1 MAAKS
6 VAEAERKIVDGWM
19 KQFGKA
25 QELPRQ
31 RVTQFSQWFNSFE
44 PPVAGSAGVPG
55 RRHLS
60 PTFRMGVEVPGQ
72 YDALKAPPDVATHA
86 QIVGFEPEV
95 DLFRSKQ
102 FPKKLVARGSDG
114 REYPFVAKGSE
125 DLRQDDRIERLFRA
139 MDALLLA
146 HPGSRHRGLTVR
158 TFHVAP
164 LSARCGLL
172 EFVGGTTPML
182 EAVRGSTKD
191 GNNCVKEHQFW
202 IRAQA
207 SAKDKDTGQGQED
220 KSAKRG
226 RHRSQDWHVQASN
239 RPRGRQVRFPAGKRQ
254 RGFPRGHGA
263 VPEGRR
269 RVHTV
274 APGADNR
281 GRGGGWMGEEAG
293 PLGTVA
299 VRIPPAIPTVRIRS
313 VRRPRRAGRSR
324 RRRVPPRRLFAMRR
338 RYAATSASSVCGW
351 VAGVGDRHL
360 QNVLVDLRDGSLVH
374 IDFGYAFGTA
384 TAILPI
390 PSSRCFRGHAGDA
403 RGRSR
408 PTTRSRPFAATW
420 PRRCTRCDGGSAL
433 LRGVMDVFLREPLID
448 WQREARLQSMKSGRA
463 AAKKEASSGRR
474 RRRRLVIRGGPRE
487 SRGSSNGGQVA
498 MGLSGDEA
506 RVVELKVA
514 HAHHKLELGN
524 PCHVTLA
531 QCAPKHE
538 GQGALGGDARP
549 RLRRH
554 SWRCTRREGARGCD
568 LRVGRGAGRVPV
580 GARDRPGG
588 ARERLVRMEAL
599 AVRIQPPER

>member
-1 MAAKS
+1 
-6 VAEAERKIVDGWM
+6 
-19 KQFGKA
+19 
-25 QELPRQ
+25 
-31 RVTQFSQWFNSFE
+31 
-44 PPVAGSAGVPG
+44 
-55 RRHLS
+55 
-60 PTFRMGVEVPGQ
+60 MGVEVPGQ
-72 YDALKAPPDVATHA
+72 YDALRGPPDVATHA

-114 REYPFVAKGSE
+114 GEYPFVAKGSE

-139 MDALLLA
+139 MDALLLS

-207 SAKDKDTGQGQED
+207 SAKDKVSGQPGQQGQNATGVID
-220 KSAKRG
+220 
-226 RHRSQDWHVQASN
+226 
-239 RPRGRQVRFPAGKRQ
+239 
-254 RGFPRGHGA
+254 
-263 VPEGRR
+263 PETGMYRR
-269 RVHTV
+269 RTGLVGARYGS
-274 APGADNR
+274 APCNGNADFLASMAR
-281 GRGGGWMGEEAG
+281 CPRDDAAFILSHLGRITADAAAAAMGGEGGGGWDGG
-293 PLGTVA
+293 GSYSGHHDGSYT
-299 VRIPPAIPTVRIRS
+299 RPAPAA
-313 VRRPRRAGRSR
+313 RRALAAAAGS
-324 RRRVPPRRLFAMRR
+324 PDAFLAMRR
-338 RYAATSASSVCGW
+338 RYAATLAAASVCGW

-390 PSSRCFRGHAGDA
+390 PELTPFRATPAMLGPLAPHDAIATLRGDMAKAMHAL
-403 RGRSR
+403 
-408 PTTRSRPFAATW
+408 
-420 PRRCTRCDGGSAL
+420 RRGSAL

-463 AAKKEASSGRR
+463 AAKTAASAD
-474 RRRRLVIRGGPRE
+474 GG
-487 SRGSSNGGQVA
+487 GGGFSSSSAANLGMNLGVQNVA
-498 MGLSGDEA
+498 RAAGLSGDEA

-514 HAHHKLELGN
+514 HAYHKLELGN

-538 GQGALGGDARP
+538 GQAHWAGMRDLVFGGTAGAQRGDVRARA
-549 RLRRH
+549 
-554 SWRCTRREGARGCD
+554 GAICASVEEQVEC
-568 LRVGRGAGRVPV
+568 L
-580 GARDRPGG
+580 
-588 ARERLVRMEAL
+588 LAL
-599 AVRIQPPER
+599 ATDPGVLASGWSGWRPWL